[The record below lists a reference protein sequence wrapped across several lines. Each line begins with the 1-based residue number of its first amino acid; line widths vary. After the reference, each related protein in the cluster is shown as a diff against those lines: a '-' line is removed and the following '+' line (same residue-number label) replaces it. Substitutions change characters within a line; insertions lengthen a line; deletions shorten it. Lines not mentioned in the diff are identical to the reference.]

1 MTRTTEVEG
10 HFLIFCHLA
19 FEFMYDIRS
28 LPSQLLTLKLHPHV
42 AINMKKDF
50 STKKTLPHPAPSVL
64 SLLPV
69 PYICRNIL
77 KSVAI
82 TQFVHKRSGVWWLLP
97 WSLQDTLLQPG
108 LIITSALS
116 CLCLGCSINGAG
128 WRGFS
133 Y

>member
-10 HFLIFCHLA
+10 HFLIVCHLA
-19 FEFMYDIRS
+19 FEFMYDIHS

-50 STKKTLPHPAPSVL
+50 STKKTLSHPAPSVL

-82 TQFVHKRSGVWWLLP
+82 TQFVHKSVRGTYRLRGVG
-97 WSLQDTLLQPG
+97 DG
-108 LIITSALS
+108 GS
-116 CLCLGCSINGAG
+116 CLGHSKILCS
-128 WRGFS
+128 S
-133 Y
+133 QD

>member
-82 TQFVHKRSGVWWLLP
+82 TQFVHKSVRGTYRLRGVG
-97 WSLQDTLLQPG
+97 DG
-108 LIITSALS
+108 GS
-116 CLCLGCSINGAG
+116 CLGHSKILCS
-128 WRGFS
+128 S
-133 Y
+133 QD

>member
-82 TQFVHKRSGVWWLLP
+82 TQFVRGVYRLRGVG
-97 WSLQDTLLQPG
+97 DG
-108 LIITSALS
+108 GS
-116 CLCLGCSINGAG
+116 CLGHSKILCS
-128 WRGFS
+128 S
-133 Y
+133 QD